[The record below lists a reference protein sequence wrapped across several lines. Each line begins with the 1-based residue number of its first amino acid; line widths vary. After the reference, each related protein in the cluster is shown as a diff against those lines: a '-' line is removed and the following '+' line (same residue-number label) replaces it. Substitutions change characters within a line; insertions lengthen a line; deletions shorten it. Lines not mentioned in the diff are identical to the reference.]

1 MNLDPLI
8 IPLDRALRTLFA
20 PAASVRAVPGAQLDE
35 PDLADAERA
44 RVAQLMR
51 VNHTGEVCAQ
61 ALYEGQMLVA
71 RDVKVR
77 ELLER
82 SAREETEHLAWTEGR
97 LNELGSRKSVLN
109 PIFYAGSYALGAG
122 AGLLG
127 DRWSLG
133 FLVETER
140 QVEQHLDGHLQR
152 LPEPDA
158 KSRAI
163 LEQMRTDEVGHAN
176 AARYQGGVDLPFP
189 VRLAMR
195 LAAKVMTGTTR
206 WI

>member
-1 MNLDPLI
+1 VNLDALI
-8 IPLDRALRTLFA
+8 VPLDRALRTLLASA
-20 PAASVRAVPGAQLDE
+20 PAARPVPGEELQE
-35 PDLADAERA
+35 PDLKDQERA
-44 RVAQLMR
+44 LSAGLMR

-71 RDVKVR
+71 RDADVR
-77 ELLER
+77 LLLER
-82 SAREETEHLAWTEGR
+82 AAREETDHLAWTERR
-97 LNELGSRKSVLN
+97 LEELGARRSLLD
-109 PIFYAGSYALGAG
+109 PLFYAGSFALGAG

-152 LPEPDA
+152 LPPSDA

-163 LEQMRTDEVGHAN
+163 VDQMRADEAGHAV
-176 AARYQGGVDLPFP
+176 AAQRQGGARLPFP
-189 VRLAMR
+189 LQLAMR
-195 LAAKVMTGTTR
+195 AAARIMTGTTR
-206 WI
+206 YI

>member
-1 MNLDPLI
+1 MNLDRLI

-20 PAASVRAVPGAQLDE
+20 PANSARPVPGAHLDE
-35 PDLADAERA
+35 DAMTDSQRELSA
-44 RVAQLMR
+44 SLMR

-71 RDVKVR
+71 RDEPVR
-77 ELLER
+77 KLLGDA
-82 SAREETEHLAWTEGR
+82 AREETEHLAWTEGR
-97 LNELGSRKSVLN
+97 LSELGGRKSLLD
-109 PIFYAGSYALGAG
+109 PLFYTGSFALGAA

-133 FLVETER
+133 FLAETER
-140 QVEQHLDGHLQR
+140 QVEQHLEGHLTR
-152 LPEPDA
+152 LPEEDR

-163 LEQMRTDEVGHAN
+163 LSQMQVDEAGHAVN
-176 AARYQGGVDLPFP
+176 ARRQGGGELPAP
-189 VRLAMR
+189 VQDAMR
-195 LAAKVMTGTTR
+195 VASRIMTGTSR